1 VNQAYQQQA
10 LAEVR
15 TEYANYF
22 EAIEQHPRSLIGTEV
37 PSINKE
43 GTEVLQDAEDA
54 REWQDAVKHLL
65 VADVRGRASRAM
77 DEQADFIDTIHSSI
91 DLFRNN
97 RDLIPGTKDFNVD
110 LANRF
115 ATMAQPYE
123 LRVDGKLHGY
133 SIPVQP
139 LIDQLRAQAAAK
151 PAAGAASTPAPAA
164 TTPPAAAPTPDP
176 GQPQAGISSKAGAGT
191 ETEDFSTLF
200 GTIGLPNL
208 QI

>member
-1 VNQAYQQQA
+1 MNQAYQQQA

-22 EAIEQHPRSLIGTEV
+22 TAIEQHPRALIGTEV

-43 GTEVLQDAEDA
+43 GTEILQDAEDA

-65 VADVRGRASRAM
+65 VSDVKDRASRAM
-77 DEQADFIDTIHSSI
+77 DDQADFIDTIHSSI

-97 RDLIPGTKDFNVD
+97 KDLIPGTRDFDVD

-115 ATMAQPYE
+115 ATMAKPYE

-151 PAAGAASTPAPAA
+151 PAAAVASTPAAA
-164 TTPPAAAPTPDP
+164 AAPPAAPPASPPE
-176 GQPQAGISSKAGAGT
+176 QPQAGISSKAGSGT